1 MQLSLIDYVPELTK
15 NYFLDVF
22 AEAVLDAN
30 RNVMRLQ
37 TIDGQQV
44 PSHIKI
50 SCPKKYISRFP
61 EGTIYKVDTK
71 LVRKGSK
78 KPYFIATNRKNV
90 DRAMEYFE
98 YNLKVQHGFDY
109 VPPTKKGNR

>member
-15 NYFLDVF
+15 KYFLDVF
-22 AEAVLDAN
+22 AEAILDSN

-44 PSHIKI
+44 PCDLKI

-71 LVRKGSK
+71 LVRKDGK
-78 KPYFIATNRKNV
+78 KPYFIATNRRNV
-90 DRAMEYFE
+90 NRAMEYFE